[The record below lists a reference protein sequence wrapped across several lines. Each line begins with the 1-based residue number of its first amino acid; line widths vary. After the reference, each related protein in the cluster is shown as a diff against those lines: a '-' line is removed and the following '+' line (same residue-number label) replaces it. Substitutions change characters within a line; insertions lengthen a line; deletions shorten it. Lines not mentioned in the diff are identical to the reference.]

1 MWGWCP
7 LGRRAQAERRDPANY
22 RAHPLWPRGC
32 PYYRVQ
38 PGLHMP
44 HALGAPV
51 RALPALDPAF
61 SDSHSQ
67 ELAQML

>member
-44 HALGAPV
+44 HALD
-51 RALPALDPAF
+51 LAF